1 MNPGSSLRIGRILG
15 IPIYIHA
22 SWVII
27 FVLITMSLGAQFTA
41 QHPQWTRTQHW
52 SVGVVTSLLFFASI
66 LFHEMSHSLV
76 ARAYKIRVDSITLFV
91 FGGVARIG
99 QEASSALQEFN
110 IAIAGP
116 ISSFFLSGVFFGLT
130 KFFPYDTMTGA
141 LALWLCNIN
150 LILATFNLL
159 PGFPL
164 DGGRIFRAI
173 VWGITKDFTRASKM
187 AGTSGKLV
195 AYGMIVYGAGLA
207 LSTSQWQQGLWLAFI
222 GWFLLSAAQESV
234 AQIAI
239 RETLS
244 GLQAADVMSQEV
256 PVVPRDISLE
266 DYSQEVLRT
275 GRRCHLVVT
284 GDRMVGM
291 MNVPMLNSVPREE
304 WANNSVQAV
313 MIPREKILWAKPEE
327 PLLGLLERLL
337 AADINQMPVV
347 SGGENTGNSNSHIIG
362 MITRDSILRVM
373 RTRAEVG
380 PLAPNK

>member
-27 FVLITMSLGAQFTA
+27 FVLITMSLGAQFTQ
-41 QHPQWTRTQHW
+41 QHPQWTSLQHW
-52 SVGVVTSLLFFASI
+52 SVGVLTSLLFFGSI
-66 LFHEMSHSLV
+66 LFHELSHSVV
-76 ARAYKIRVDSITLFV
+76 ARVYKIRVDSITLFV
-91 FGGVARIG
+91 FGGVARIANDPTKAI
-99 QEASSALQEFN
+99 QELN

-116 ISSFFLSGVFFGLT
+116 LSSLFLGGVFYALT
-130 KFFPYDTMTGA
+130 LFFPYGTMTGA
-141 LALWLCNIN
+141 LAVWLAGIN
-150 LILATFNLL
+150 ATLAVFNLL

-173 VWGITKDFTRASKM
+173 VWGITKDFTRATKA
-187 AGTSGKLV
+187 AGASGKLV
-195 AYGMIVYGAGLA
+195 AYGMIIFGAGYAISTRHWEA
-207 LSTSQWQQGLWLAFI
+207 LWYAFI
-222 GWFLLSAAQESV
+222 GWFLLNAAQDSV
-234 AQIAI
+234 AQVAI

-244 GLQAADVMSQEV
+244 GLRAADVMSQEV
-256 PVVPRDISLE
+256 PIVPREISLE
-266 DYSQEVLRT
+266 DYSQEVVRT

-284 GDRMVGM
+284 NERLVGM
-291 MNVPMLNSVPREE
+291 MNIHALNSVPRDE
-304 WANNSVQAV
+304 WAHMSVQAV
-313 MIPREKILWAKPEE
+313 MIPRDKILWAKPEE

-347 SGGENTGNSNSHIIG
+347 SGGENDENNGAHIIG

-380 PLAPNK
+380 PLAPTR

>member
-27 FVLITMSLGAQFTA
+27 FVLITMSLGAQFSA
-41 QHPQWTRTQHW
+41 QHPQWTPVEHW
-52 SVGVVTSLLFFASI
+52 SIGVLTSLLFFVSI
-66 LFHEMSHSLV
+66 LFHELSHSLV

-91 FGGVARIG
+91 FGGVARITN
-99 QEASSALQEFN
+99 EASKPIQEFN

-116 ISSFFLSGVFFGLT
+116 IASLLLGGLFYALT
-130 KFFPYDTMTGA
+130 LFFPYGTMVGA
-141 LALWLCNIN
+141 LALWLAGIN
-150 LILATFNLL
+150 VTLAVFNLL

-164 DGGRIFRAI
+164 DGGRVFRAI
-173 VWGITKDFTRASKM
+173 VWGVTKDFTRATKA

-195 AYGMIVYGAGLA
+195 AYGMIIFGAGYAITTREWGA
-207 LSTSQWQQGLWLAFI
+207 LWYAFI

-234 AQIAI
+234 AQIAV

-244 GLQAADVMSQEV
+244 GLRATDVMSQEV
-256 PVVPRDISLE
+256 PTVPRDISLE
-266 DYSQEVLRT
+266 DYSHEVLRT

-284 GDRMVGM
+284 NDRMVGM
-291 MNVPMLNSVPREE
+291 MNVPMLNSVPRDE

-313 MIPREKILWAKPEE
+313 MIPRDKILWAKPEE

-347 SGGENTGNSNSHIIG
+347 TTGDDGENTGAHIIG

-380 PLAPNK
+380 PLVPDK

>member
-99 QEASSALQEFN
+99 QEASNALQEFN

>member
-110 IAIAGP
+110 IAFAGP

-347 SGGENTGNSNSHIIG
+347 SGGENTENSNSHIIG